1 MTTAGAEGPDA
12 WQLTVDRA
20 AQAVAAMTALLAPY
34 QCYNERETSLL
45 STRDIAASAQRVAKS
60 SDGLRRRAA
69 WCVGVVCATAGTL
82 EDARAELS
90 VIDPLDLQAAAHALL
105 AELAEADGTAVS
117 AG

>member
-34 QCYNERETSLL
+34 QPANERHASLL
-45 STRDIAASAQRVAKS
+45 SNQDLVARAQQAAKS
-60 SDGLRRRAA
+60 SDGVRRRAA
-69 WCVGVVCATAGTL
+69 WCVGVVCATAATL
-82 EDARAELS
+82 EEARAELG
-90 VIDPLDLQAAAHALL
+90 VIQPPDLQAAARALL